1 VWAFVVFA
9 WSPHNNS
16 RDEREDENEHHDGE
30 GLCRTGCDDEPSL
43 GSLDNR
49 MSQLRWGQP
58 DRHMWWPN
66 TDLEL
71 DEAEHE
77 IGIEDQPHDAEE
89 GL

>member
-1 VWAFVVFA
+1 
-9 WSPHNNS
+9 
-16 RDEREDENEHHDGE
+16 
-30 GLCRTGCDDEPSL
+30 
-43 GSLDNR
+43 

-89 GL
+89 GW